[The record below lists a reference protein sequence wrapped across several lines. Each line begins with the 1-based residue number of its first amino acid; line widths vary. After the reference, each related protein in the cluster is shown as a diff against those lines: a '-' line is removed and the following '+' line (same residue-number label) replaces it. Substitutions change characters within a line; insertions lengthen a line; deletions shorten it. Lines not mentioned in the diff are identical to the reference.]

1 MRAYLLGL
9 LIGYPLFTT
18 AQSATPPCDC
28 PSVLQQVS
36 RKVADNYAG
45 WTDKVTAKTKPAHT
59 RLLDSL
65 QQQAT
70 KATTDADCFQ
80 LLKAYKAFFRDGHF
94 QVELRNTG
102 SAATPAPAPV
112 VGVRTIPLSEA
123 QAQQLLLDK
132 AKKHHPVE
140 GIWETPE
147 RSYKLAII
155 PDPQSAD
162 SLVGVVLASTN
173 PRWTPGLVKLKL
185 ATRNPAAG
193 QVLYRNGAFE
203 EESLRLAQT
212 GNLFRIGGYG
222 YWLRRFPQA
231 VTEAEQQT
239 VARQAIPIEFRQL
252 SPQVAYLRVTSFNT
266 PKAQVDSMVRVHQS
280 ALRQTPTLI
289 IDIRDN
295 GGGSNSSFASL
306 LPLMN
311 TNNFQDTHT
320 YMRTSPDNIAAEEAM
335 VARARAG
342 HWDTDSVLNVWAT
355 DVAQAKAHPN
365 QLYRTEGSLLKI
377 DSVLTNPVRVA
388 VLMNANCYS
397 SAEYFAFYAKQS
409 RKATLFGQH
418 TGGVMDY
425 GNVRNQVLDCPHFVL
440 RLPTTRSG
448 WVDTAPIDN
457 RGFQP
462 DVVIPA
468 TEPDWVDY
476 VVRYYQS
483 PTEQP
488 RR

>member
-1 MRAYLLGL
+1 MRTYLLGL
-9 LIGYPLFTT
+9 FIGFPFFTI
-18 AQSATPPCDC
+18 AQSVTPPCDC

-45 WTDKVTAKTKPAHT
+45 WTDKVTAKTKPAHDH
-59 RLLDSL
+59 LLDSL
-65 QQQAT
+65 QRQAT
-70 KATTDADCFQ
+70 NATTDAACFQ

-94 QVELRNTG
+94 QVELRSTSTG
-102 SAATPAPAPV
+102 SVSTPAPVA
-112 VGVRTIPLSEA
+112 GIRTIPLSEE
-123 QAQQLLLDK
+123 QAQHLLRDS

-185 ATRNPAAG
+185 ATSGPAAG
-193 QVLYRNGAFE
+193 QVLYRNAAFD

-222 YWLRRFPQA
+222 YWLRRFPQT
-231 VTEAEQQT
+231 VTDDELQT
-239 VARQAIPIEFRQL
+239 VARQAAPIEFRQL
-252 SPQVAYLRVTSFNT
+252 NPQVAYLRVTSFNV
-266 PKAQVDSMVRVHQS
+266 PKSQVDSMVRVHQS

-320 YMRTSPDNIAAEEAM
+320 YTRTSPDNIAAEEAM
-335 VARARAG
+335 VSRARAG
-342 HWDTDSVLNVWAT
+342 HWDTDSVLNAWAAE
-355 DVAQAKAHPN
+355 VARAKAHPN
-365 QLYRTEGSLLKI
+365 QLYRTEGERITI
-377 DSVLTNPVRVA
+377 DSVLTNPARVA

-409 RKATLFGQH
+409 RKAKLFGQH

-425 GNVRNQVLDCPHFVL
+425 GNVRNQVLDCPRFVV

-457 RGFQP
+457 KGFLP

-483 PTEQP
+483 PAEQT